1 MRNLVRAGITV
12 ALLFLNL
19 AAPLA
24 QLAPGPF
31 EDFRHRA
38 DQGDADAQFFLG
50 FSYDRHDQ
58 DYAAAV
64 GWYRK
69 AADQGLAAAQHKL
82 GFMYQYGRGVPR
94 DYAAAVGWYRKAA
107 DQGLAPAQVNLG
119 IMYQYSLGV
128 PQDNAV
134 AVGWYRKAA
143 DRGYP
148 DAQNELGF
156 MYENGRGVPQD
167 FVSAHMWFNLAAKG
181 RNAFATK
188 NLDMVAAKMT
198 PAQIGEAEKRFA
210 EWRPLPA
217 YSRDQSLPDPRSAPI
232 APPKSAP
239 PRQ

>member
-38 DQGDADAQFFLG
+38 DQGDAHAQFI
-50 FSYDRHDQ
+50 
-58 DYAAAV
+58 
-64 GWYRK
+64 
-69 AADQGLAAAQHKL
+69 L
-82 GFMYQYGRGVPR
+82 GFMYDHGHDQ

-134 AVGWYRKAA
+134 AVSWYRKAA
-143 DRGYP
+143 DQGYA

-156 MYENGRGVPQD
+156 MYENGLGVPQD

-188 NLDMVAAKMT
+188 NLDMLAAKMT